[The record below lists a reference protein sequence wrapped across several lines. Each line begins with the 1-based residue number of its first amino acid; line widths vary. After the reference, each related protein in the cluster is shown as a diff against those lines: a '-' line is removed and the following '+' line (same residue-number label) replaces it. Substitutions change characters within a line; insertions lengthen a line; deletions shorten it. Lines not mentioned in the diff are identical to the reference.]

1 MVKLIWVVLFYENLC
16 QKCVKS
22 VMSAFEIETMENEN
36 KKRKRC
42 KNFTESEKENL
53 IEIICDNIKI

>member
-42 KNFTESEKENL
+42 KNFMESEKENL